1 MLSMPS
7 THHGKHVSQAREY
20 KSTQARQ
27 ARKHVS
33 ARARKR
39 AKHVNTQS
47 TRARQARDLA
57 DSLDISIFLADQHTS
72 FTHKKYTRK
81 NFIKIK
87 KMLRKSP
94 TSNA

>member
-20 KSTQARQ
+20 KSTPSTQARQ
-27 ARKHVS
+27 
-33 ARARKR
+33 ARKR

-94 TSNA
+94 TSNT